1 MQVIQIGS
9 LAISLKWLLLG
20 VGILIGLFVIKFWVS
35 KTHEGE
41 LHKRVFDL
49 LVNTLILGF
58 FIWKGSLIILEPS
71 IVMKSPLSLLY
82 FTGGSKGLILAMIGS
97 LIYFVFKGRK
107 INIPNSLIKKI
118 LAVTALSGLIGWTIY
133 DFAFSQTKLD
143 KTVQEGQTVQQN
155 SGEIGI
161 KEGNK
166 APNFQLENIDGQK
179 VQLSDFKG
187 KKVILNLWA
196 TWCPPCKAEM
206 PHMKDFYQEQKGKDV
221 EIVAVNI
228 TTSEKNPESVE
239 QFVKDFGLTFP
250 VLLDESGEIGD
261 VYQAITIPTSYFIDT
276 NGIIHKRIVGPMDK
290 EMMTDLINGM
300 K

>member
-1 MQVIQIGS
+1 M
-9 LAISLKWLLLG
+9 
-20 VGILIGLFVIKFWVS
+20 ILPS
-35 KTHEGE
+35 
-41 LHKRVFDL
+41 HK
-49 LVNTLILGF
+49 
-58 FIWKGSLIILEPS
+58 
-71 IVMKSPLSLLY
+71 LS
-82 FTGGSKGLILAMIGS
+82 
-97 LIYFVFKGRK
+97 
-107 INIPNSLIKKI
+107 
-118 LAVTALSGLIGWTIY
+118 
-133 DFAFSQTKLD
+133 LD

-155 SGEIGI
+155 SDEIGI

-250 VLLDESGEIGD
+250 ILLDETGEIGD